1 MIHIIAALTAKNGHR
16 AALLAAFQEI
26 VEQVRQEPGCLMYFP
41 VIDMSTSPMKFGA
54 DTLVVI
60 ETWQDQAALDAHN
73 TAPALTGFLER
84 TKHLIAQADVYLM
97 QDA

>member
-1 MIHIIAALTAKNGHR
+1 MIHIIAALTAKIGHR
-16 AALLAAFQEI
+16 ASLLAAFQEI
-26 VEQVRQEPGCLMYFP
+26 VEDVRKEPGCLMYFP

-73 TAPALTGFLER
+73 QGPALTGFLER
-84 TKHLIAQADVYLM
+84 TKHLIAQADIYLM